1 MNELYPENTQGCPKV
16 SKHTAT
22 VNLPVCITPF
32 AIASPAKVKCCG
44 ETTIVPTCNVCVDS
58 SPNTCEFIITQKIQ
72 VDLPIEFG
80 ATVKVGE
87 TFVDCEA
94 SPCGDH
100 HCHAQ
105 DTDTMDE

>member
-1 MNELYPENTQGCPKV
+1 MNELYPETPQTCPKV
-16 SKHTAT
+16 TKHTAA

-44 ETTIVPTCNVCVDS
+44 DVTVVPTCNVCIDS
-58 SPNTCEFIITQKIQ
+58 SPNTCEFIVTQKIQ

-87 TFVDCEA
+87 TFVDCDCL
-94 SPCGDH
+94 PCGDH
-100 HCHAQ
+100 HCHPH
-105 DTDTMDE
+105 DEKAIED